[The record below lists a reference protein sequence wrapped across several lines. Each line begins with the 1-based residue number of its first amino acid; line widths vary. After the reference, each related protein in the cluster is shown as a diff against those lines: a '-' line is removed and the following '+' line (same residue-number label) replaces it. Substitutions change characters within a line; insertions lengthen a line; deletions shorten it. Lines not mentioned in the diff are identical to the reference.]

1 MSQPLKSINLLSPGF
16 KGVNTEDSPVA
27 QDVDFAEIAD
37 NAVIDRKGRL
47 ASRKGFLLLRQTKQH
62 WHRLTYITSTS
73 FTTVLVMKL
82 YLALW
87 Q

>member
-37 NAVIDRKGRL
+37 NAIIDRKGRL
-47 ASRKGFLLLRQTKQH
+47 AARKGFST
-62 WHRLTYITSTS
+62 ITTNK
-73 FTTVLVMKL
+73 TVLGTD
-82 YLALW
+82 YIHNIH
-87 Q
+87 